1 MPKVKSVDME
11 GRVQQIMYINKT
23 VLMKLKAY
31 GIETGTPFHKL
42 IANESKIFDDLLLAK
57 CESIDKLRMEEYES
71 YLREKEAR
79 ELAEQNPMP
88 VAGHEVDPIGK
99 TEIEPISI

>member
-1 MPKVKSVDME
+1 MPKVKSIDME
-11 GRVQQIMYINKT
+11 GKTQQIMYFNKT

-31 GIETGTPFHKL
+31 GLETGTPFHKL
-42 IANESKIFDDLLLAK
+42 ILDETKKFEDMLLAK
-57 CESIDKLRMEEYES
+57 CEQIDKLRMAEYES

-88 VAGHEVDPIGK
+88 VPGHEVEQILQ
-99 TEIEPISI
+99 